1 MCHGFFQIPLESLKQ
16 VLQLPFL
23 LSFRSQK
30 TAPLNPLLDILYRP
44 SGDFGGFTK
53 MVTPSDLAQ
62 IWQWNEM
69 VPAYVDKCVHVI
81 IQERIDAQPNAP
93 AVCAWDGALTYAELG
108 QFATDL
114 ASRLVH
120 LGVGPDT
127 ASVIPLCFEKSV
139 WTAVAMLGVLKA
151 GAGFV
156 LIDPHQ
162 PEYRL
167 RMIVEQ
173 VGANFIVSSLAK
185 SELSSRLAPKS
196 IVLSSQ
202 LFESPYS
209 PTGPSLLIPDPSSV
223 VYIAFTSGS
232 TGEPKGACISHR
244 NLASAL
250 HHQHQRM
257 GFTTTTR
264 FYDFSSYSFD
274 ASIGIFFTTLVAG
287 GCICVPSEDD
297 RRNNLIQSII
307 SLDANTVDLTPSV
320 AAILSPDLVPSLQTL
335 ILGGEALQVRDVNRW
350 WDSARVMSFYG
361 PCECTPTSTINC
373 DAKTPEDTI
382 HLGKGAG
389 LVTWLVDPEN
399 HHSLV
404 PLGAVGELLLEGPLV
419 GLGYVR
425 DPERTAISFIE
436 NPVWLLAGAAGQRGR
451 HGRLYKTGD
460 LVRYRDDGSLVFVGR
475 KDTQIKIRG
484 QRIELGEI
492 ENVLRGHA
500 GVNDAVAV
508 LHKDQD
514 NDSEW
519 ITAFV
524 TIHDHG
530 AAFQRSFSVEQWE
543 RRLTGKW
550 RSIDSGHYILPTRDP
565 TKRELMHDVNDV
577 DMKRIGRWL
586 TGTINPM
593 ANNAE
598 ANYIPERWV
607 DSEFVLFSRATPTS
621 SNITNLTLHAGAV
634 EFISKIIDSTAALR
648 KTTTILKTDPADL
661 GPQYLT
667 LSSGLLV
674 LNSIIHFFPSQ
685 AYLLN
690 VVREALKLEGVKTIL
705 FGHVHSNALY
715 RESLAEGAVRLS
727 RETISHHDF
736 RSITEV
742 KLDERELLV
751 NPMFFTSL
759 LDRLPGEIAH
769 IEIIPNETD
778 AGCRLGPFRYTAV
791 IHVSSQDTQLQIRQ
805 LNQVEWVDFKEKG
818 LDSQALLSLLQMRS
832 ASAFIPVTNIPYSR
846 LVHGQRFLELLQDGG
861 EEATNPGIWT
871 SHTRITQHKQSL
883 SVHDLVDLA
892 RHMGRRV
899 EVSWALQSSQRGAL
913 TAVFY
918 HDPPTDDKTRVLFR
932 FPPATDRNTSIGM
945 LCSQPRQQDMNEKV
959 EIELLE
965 LLRTRLSS
973 YMIPRVIKALDR
985 MPLNNNCKI
994 DRRALAK
1001 NVQRRVRQS
1010 TPIFEDN
1017 MLSESES
1024 QVRQIWG
1031 NALHI
1036 EPITIGRNDRFFDIG
1051 GDSITA
1057 MKVVL
1062 EARSH
1067 GLAITVRD
1075 VCLLEVHE
1083 MAERISSLSL

>member
-1 MCHGFFQIPLESLKQ
+1 MGFSDAIWVAKTSIATTFLISFQPQKAA
-16 VLQLPFL
+16 PFNL
-23 LSFRSQK
+23 LFYR
-30 TAPLNPLLDILYRP
+30 LYRS

-53 MVTPSDLAQ
+53 MATPSDLAQ
-62 IWQWNEM
+62 IWQWNEL
-69 VPAYVDKCVHVI
+69 VPECVDKCVHVI

-108 QFATDL
+108 QLATDL
-114 ASRLVH
+114 ASRLVQ
-120 LGVGPDT
+120 LGVGPDN
-127 ASVIPLCFEKSV
+127 ASTVPLCFEKSM

-162 PEYRL
+162 PEHRL
-167 RMIVEQ
+167 RTIVKQ
-173 VGANFIVSSLAK
+173 VGANLIVSSLTK

-202 LFESPYS
+202 FFESPYN
-209 PTGPSLLIPDPSSV
+209 PTGLSLLIPDPSSV
-223 VYIAFTSGS
+223 VYVAFTSGS
-232 TGEPKGACISHR
+232 TGEPKGALISHR

-257 GFTTTTR
+257 RLTTTTR

-297 RRNNLIQSII
+297 RRNNLIQSIV
-307 SLDANTVDLTPSV
+307 SLNANTVDLTPSV
-320 AAILSPDLVPSLQTL
+320 AALLSPDLVPSLETL
-335 ILGGEALQVRDVNRW
+335 ILGGEALQVRDVSPW
-350 WDSARVMSFYG
+350 WESVRVMSFYG
-361 PCECTPTSTINC
+361 PCECTPTSTINY
-373 DAKTPEDTI
+373 DAKMPEDAI

-399 HHSLV
+399 YHSLV

-419 GLGYVR
+419 GLGYLH
-425 DPERTAISFIE
+425 DPERTAASFV
-436 NPVWLLAGAAGQRGR
+436 NDPVWLLAGAAGWRGR

-460 LVRYRDDGSLVFVGR
+460 LVRYRDDGSLIFVGR

-500 GVNDAVAV
+500 GVDNVVAV

-543 RRLTGKW
+543 RRITSESASTDG
-550 RSIDSGHYILPTRDP
+550 GHCILPRRDF
-565 TKRELMHDVNDV
+565 TKWEFMYDAGDI
-577 DMKRIGRWL
+577 DMKQIGGWL
-586 TGTINPM
+586 AGTINPI
-593 ANNAE
+593 ANNGQASRL
-598 ANYIPERWV
+598 PERWIG
-607 DSEFVLFSRATPTS
+607 SEFILFSLPTAASPNTTILTP
-621 SNITNLTLHAGAV
+621 HAGAV
-634 EFISKIIDSTAALR
+634 EFISKIIDSTPGLE
-648 KTTTILKTDPADL
+648 KTITVLKTAPADL
-661 GPQYLT
+661 GPQCLAI
-667 LSSGLLV
+667 SSGLVV
-674 LNSIIHFFPSQ
+674 LSSIIHLFPSQ
-685 AYLLN
+685 AYLFK
-690 VVREALKLEGVKTIL
+690 VVRDALKLEGVKTIL
-705 FGHVHSNALY
+705 FGHVHSDVLY
-715 RESLAEGAVRLS
+715 RESLAEGAVRLFG
-727 RETISHHDF
+727 ETISHDDI
-736 RSITEV
+736 RSITGV
-742 KLDERELLV
+742 KLDESELLV

-769 IEIIPNETD
+769 IEIIPDETD
-778 AGCRLGPFRYTAV
+778 TGNRLGPFRYTAV
-791 IHVSSQDTQLQIRQ
+791 IHISSEDTQLHIRQ
-805 LNQVEWVDFKEKG
+805 VKQAEWVDFEEQG
-818 LDSQALLSLLQMRS
+818 FDRQSLLKLLEMGS
-832 ASAFIPVTNIPYSR
+832 ASALIPVTNIPYSR
-846 LVHGQRFLELLQDGG
+846 LMHGQRFIQLLQDGG
-861 EEATNPGIWT
+861 EEATNPSGWI
-871 SHTRITQHKQSL
+871 SHTRIAEHTHSL

-892 RHMGRRV
+892 RHTGRRV

-918 HDPPTDDKTRVLFR
+918 HDPPTDDKTRVLFH

-945 LCSQPRQQDMNEKV
+945 LCSQPRQQDMNEEV
-959 EIELLE
+959 ETELLE

-973 YMIPRVIKALDR
+973 YMVPRMIKVLDR

-994 DRRALAK
+994 DRRALEK
-1001 NVQRRVRQS
+1001 NIQSRTRQGM
-1010 TPIFEDN
+1010 PILEDKT
-1017 MLSESES
+1017 LSEPEG

-1031 NALHI
+1031 NALRV
-1036 EPITIGRNDRFFDIG
+1036 EPTTIGRNDRFFDIG

-1057 MKVVL
+1057 MKIVL
-1062 EARSH
+1062 EAQNY
-1067 GLAITVRD
+1067 GFTITVRD
-1075 VCLLEVHE
+1075 VFLLEVHE
-1083 MAERISSLSL
+1083 MAERISSLSP